1 MNRNYIIAI
10 LLIVLLVGIYYVN
23 NKAEHLTSTSNE
35 AVQNIASLYSDKNNI
50 ATLNNVK
57 ITGNLEVDTSFNMIP
72 RGSIIA
78 FNSQTAPSGWALCD
92 GGTYKAPNGDSVTT
106 PDLRGRFI
114 RMSYTMTGANGGDV
128 NGDNLPVNISD
139 SAAIPLNV
147 YSRDDTKNPYTKM
160 QDHNF
165 GEYGGTD
172 WRVQSEKELAGH
184 THTSKLLA
192 TGYEMGWPFQ
202 LGCGGNCEFLQ
213 IQQTSGMTGSSY
225 GFGVMPPYYVLTYI
239 MKL

>member
-1 MNRNYIIAI
+1 MNRNYIIVI

-23 NKAEHLTSTSNE
+23 SKAEHLTDTSNE
-35 AVQNIASLYSDKNNI
+35 AVQNIASLYSDKNNV

-78 FNSQTAPSGWALCD
+78 FNAQTAPSGWALCD
-92 GGTYKAPNGDSVTT
+92 GGTYTAPNGDNVTT

-114 RMSYTMTGANGGDV
+114 RMSYTMTGANGGDT
-128 NGDNLPVNISD
+128 NGDNLAVNISD
-139 SAAIPLNV
+139 SVALPLNV
-147 YSRDDTKNPYTKM
+147 YSRDDTKNLYTKM

-172 WRVQSEKELAGH
+172 WRVQSELELATH
-184 THTSKLLA
+184 THTGTYQVCVDCGLRGGGQSGDYEPTNNGK
-192 TGYEMGWPFQ
+192 TGK
-202 LGCGGNCEFLQ
+202 
-213 IQQTSGMTGSSY
+213 TGSSY